1 MAQNE
6 QQKAAAKKAEEE
18 AAAKKAE
25 EEAAAKKAEEEA
37 AAKKAE
43 EEAAAKK
50 AAAEKP
56 DWVVAEGKSITS
68 KKGVLAPG
76 NEVKEEYL
84 GGGKKSFDAL
94 KKQKIVVKG

>member
-1 MAQNE
+1 MARNE
-6 QQKAAAKKAEEE
+6 QQK
-18 AAAKKAE
+18 
-25 EEAAAKKAEEEA
+25 AAAKKAEEEA

-68 KKGVLAPG
+68 KKGILAPG
-76 NEVKEEYL
+76 DKVKVAYL
-84 GGGKKSFDAL
+84 SGGEKSFESL